1 MGKCEICEKELKFSL
16 QVSHSNRKTAR
27 TYKPNVQTV
36 RVNAGGNTT
45 KKVSVCTRCLKSDK
59 VQRAI

>member
-1 MGKCEICEKELKFSL
+1 MAKCVVCDKDINFSL

-27 TYKPNVQTV
+27 TWKPNIQSV
-36 RVNAGGNTT
+36 RINDNGQV
-45 KKVSVCTRCLKSDK
+45 KRVKVCTKCLKSGK

>member
-1 MGKCEICEKELKFSL
+1 MAKCAVCEKDITFSL

-27 TYKPNVQTV
+27 TWKPNLQSV
-36 RVNAGGNTT
+36 RVNNGGQV
-45 KKVSVCTRCLKSDK
+45 KRVKVCTKCLKSGK